1 MPTLIFASDSH
12 LNKHYARMTPDQL
25 AERRARLRLGLER
38 TIDYAIAEG
47 AHGYIHGGDLFDGPN
62 PRAVELVWAARQF
75 QRLADAGVRSF
86 LIGGNH
92 DIPKTRHAGATPQRL
107 FDAVRL
113 ATVFTDPA
121 CVEWWCGELDGVRVA
136 VGGLPP
142 DPRMDPAAD
151 PLAAVLDAL
160 EPPDADVRL
169 LVTHYAL
176 EDTLHPLAEEPTI
189 RKASIAALAGR
200 VDAVLIGHI
209 HEARITEIAG
219 VKVIFPGP
227 TERLS
232 FGEIDVK
239 CGFVRLD
246 LDPSARGRAGRGV
259 VTATALPLE
268 PQPMRRHTL
277 RATDVPADDPT
288 PWLVDQIRRLSAPDQ
303 ILQLRLEGPLPRTT
317 YHALHLREA
326 WQVGQDLN
334 FYFDLDRRRL
344 IVDDD
349 DPQFARSI
357 GRVSPRAEIG
367 RVADALAD
375 AAATPADRALVEAAR
390 TLVLER
396 YGQGAIQDD
405 GRRDDDEPIAAPIG
419 VVASDAVVDADADPA
434 ADATTEAA
442 WTP

>member
-1 MPTLIFASDSH
+1 MATLIFASDSH

-25 AERRARLRLGLER
+25 AERRTRLRLGLER
-38 TIDYAIAEG
+38 TIDYALAEG

-75 QRLADAGVRSF
+75 QRLADGGVRSF

-121 CVEWWCGELDGVRVA
+121 RVEWWCGDLDGVRVA

-142 DPRMDPAAD
+142 DPRLPAEDD
-151 PLAAVLDAL
+151 PLALVLDAI
-160 EPPDADVRL
+160 EPPEADVRL

-189 RKASIAALAGR
+189 KKASIAALAGR

-232 FGEIDVK
+232 FGEIDVA

-246 LDPSARGRAGRGV
+246 VAARGRGPAGAA

-288 PWLVDQIRRLSAPDQ
+288 PWLVDQIRRLSSPDQ
-303 ILQLRLEGPLPRTT
+303 ILQLRLEGPLPRDV

-326 WQVGQDLN
+326 WRVGQDLN

-344 IVDDD
+344 VVVDDEVK
-349 DPQFARSI
+349 RTGSV
-357 GRVSPRAEIG
+357 GRVSPRAEIA
-367 RVADALAD
+367 RVADALAE
-375 AAATPADRALVEAAR
+375 AIGTPADRALVEAAR
-390 TLVLER
+390 ALVLER
-396 YGQGAIQDD
+396 YGQGAIT
-405 GRRDDDEPIAAPIG
+405 
-419 VVASDAVVDADADPA
+419 DPA
-434 ADATTEAA
+434 EAA

>member
-25 AERRARLRLGLER
+25 AERRRRLRLGLER
-38 TIDYAIAEG
+38 TIDYAIQEG

-62 PRAVELVWAARQF
+62 PRAVELVWAAAQF

-92 DIPKTRHAGATPQRL
+92 DIPKSRHGGATPQRL

-113 ATVFTDPA
+113 ATVFTDPST
-121 CVEWWCGELDGVRVA
+121 VTWWSGDLDGVRVA

-142 DPRMDPAAD
+142 DPRMALDAD
-151 PLAAVLDAL
+151 PLASAADAVT
-160 EPPDADVRL
+160 PPEAHVRI

-189 RKASIAALAGR
+189 RKSSIAALAGR

-209 HEARITEIAG
+209 HEARITEVAG

-232 FGEIDVK
+232 FGEMDVK

-246 LDPSARGRAGRGV
+246 IASDKRGPAA
-259 VTATALPLE
+259 VTATALPLD

-277 RATDVPADDPT
+277 RATDVPADEPT
-288 PWLVDQIRRLSAPDQ
+288 AWLIDQIRRLASPDQ
-303 ILQLRLEGPLPRTT
+303 ILQLRLEGPLPRAT
-317 YHALHLREA
+317 YHALRLREA
-326 WQVGQDLN
+326 WHVGNELN

-344 IVDDD
+344 VVRDDD
-349 DPQFARSI
+349 AVAVRAT
-357 GRVSPRAEIG
+357 GRVSPRTEIARIADVLAGRADSPAE
-367 RVADALAD
+367 RD
-375 AAATPADRALVEAAR
+375 LVEAAR
-390 TLVLER
+390 SLVLER
-396 YGQGAIQDD
+396 YGQGAIHDD
-405 GRRDDDEPIAAPIG
+405 GRSDGTEGVAIG
-419 VVASDAVVDADADPA
+419 DGDVNTIGIDPNQA
-434 ADATTEAA
+434 EAA